1 MLVTILNHCEKE
13 NFVCMCVIE
22 DHDESIDVDLTSH
35 PKKTLQK
42 RVTWNSMELAVHL
55 LHMPSFLN

>member
-35 PKKTLQK
+35 PKKK
-42 RVTWNSMELAVHL
+42 IYRKE
-55 LHMPSFLN
+55 

>member
-22 DHDESIDVDLTSH
+22 DHDESINVDLTSY
-35 PKKTLQK
+35 PKKKFTEKSDLEFYG
-42 RVTWNSMELAVHL
+42 TGCA
-55 LHMPSFLN
+55 SFTHAQFF